1 MPKDLPVGLAARMNF
16 CSLRIQR
23 GQVIPRALG
32 NLPGPRRTAKGL
44 LRRINRRLLCLPAG
58 EHGEFEARHVFE
70 EPRQA
75 ERLLDVQSIGD
86 RAVAALA
93 CSHGL
98 IVMSS

>member
-1 MPKDLPVGLAARMNF
+1 VTKMNS
-16 CSLRIQR
+16 CLLGTQR

-32 NLPGPRRTAKGL
+32 NLPGPGRAAKGL
-44 LRRINRRLLCLPAG
+44 LRRKNRRLLCLPAG